1 MEKQKE
7 TRTFEGYL
15 GDLMWESDQYELV
28 DQIPEDYQKHG
39 WQQYTVIVKDKVTGQ
54 YFQTTGMFN
63 DDEGWDD
70 YDDTINLVEVF
81 PVEKTII
88 AYE

>member
-1 MEKQKE
+1 MEKQRE

-70 YDDTINLVEVF
+70 YDDIINLVEVF

>member
-1 MEKQKE
+1 MEKQRE
-7 TRTFEGYL
+7 NRTFEGYL
-15 GDLMWESDQYELV
+15 GDLMWESDQYKLV

>member
-1 MEKQKE
+1 MEKQRE

-39 WQQYTVIVKDKVTGQ
+39 WQQYTVIVKDKNTGQ

>member
-1 MEKQKE
+1 MEKQRE

>member
-1 MEKQKE
+1 MEKQRE
-7 TRTFEGYL
+7 NRTFEGYL
-15 GDLMWESDQYELV
+15 GDLMWESDQYKLV

-81 PVEKTII
+81 LVEKTII